1 MTEYMDTYNEHWK
14 RIVENPDGSLNK
26 DQVARELADAV
37 TLSGHLTEIYLGVTN
52 EAIGNSFT
60 KPEEV
65 MKILEQRLL
74 DAADDQI
81 DDLISTLEEDDR
93 GPFAST
99 AEVVTLIRELT
110 GRYKEAQ
117 R

>member
-1 MTEYMDTYNEHWK
+1 MTGYMDTYNEHWK
-14 RIVENPDGSLNK
+14 RLVENPDGTLNLDK
-26 DQVARELADAV
+26 VARELHDAV
-37 TLSGHLTEIYLGVTN
+37 TLSGHLSEIYLAVTN

-81 DDLISTLEEDDR
+81 DDLISTLEGSER

-99 AEVVTLIRELT
+99 AEVVALIRELT
-110 GRYKEAQ
+110 GRYEGAQ